1 MKENLSEETQSNT
14 APLAAPAEVSGER
27 RQDDIEVIASA
38 LAGQG
43 RISLRVRGS
52 SMLPWVRPGDIAV
65 VRRTDVAHVR
75 CGDVVLILRDKRLIV
90 HRLVKKDGS
99 SGATK
104 FLAKGDAHS
113 GDDGMIHG
121 PEILGGVMKIYRGNR
136 LIDLDEPRHLALGIL
151 ISQFSRKSAY
161 WYPLVRLAAVVTQPF
176 RRMWQA
182 NRAA

>member
-1 MKENLSEETQSNT
+1 MKESLSAETRPNT
-14 APLAAPAEVSGER
+14 APPVIPAEVSGER

-65 VRRTDVAHVR
+65 IRRTDAAHVR
-75 CGDVVLILRDKRLIV
+75 CGDVVLILRDKRLFV
-90 HRLVKKDGS
+90 HRLVKKHHSLGV
-99 SGATK
+99 TK
-104 FLAKGDAHS
+104 FLAKGDAHP
-113 GDDGMIHG
+113 GDDGMIDG
-121 PEILGGVMKIYRGNR
+121 QEILGRVMKIYRGNR
-136 LIDLDEPRHLALGIL
+136 QIDLDEPRHLALGIL

-161 WYPLVRLAAVVTQPF
+161 WYPFVRLAALVTQPL

>member
-1 MKENLSEETQSNT
+1 MKEHLSQEPRPNT
-14 APLAAPAEVSGER
+14 ASRARLAEISGER

-65 VRRTDVAHVR
+65 IRRADAAHVR

-90 HRLVKKDGS
+90 HRLVKKHGYF
-99 SGATK
+99 GVTK
-104 FLAKGDAHS
+104 FLAKGDAHP
-113 GDDGMIHG
+113 GDDGLIHG
-121 PEILGGVMKIYRGNR
+121 QQILGRVMKIYRGSR
-136 LIDLDEPRHLALGIL
+136 QIDLDEPRHLALGIL
-151 ISQFSRKSAY
+151 IAQFSRKSAY
-161 WYPLVRLAAVVTQPF
+161 WYPFVRLAAVLTQPF

-182 NRAA
+182 SRAA